1 MDPSLQ
7 AFVTGLPAFLL
18 QGGVAIAIWAF
29 GVWLYMAITPHRE
42 IELVRAGNAAA
53 GLSLGGAAIG
63 IAIPIAA
70 TLATSHALM
79 DVIVWGL
86 TALVLQLVMFR
97 LVDFVV
103 RGLSARIE
111 NGEMASA
118 AVLVGVKI
126 GAALL
131 TASALNG

>member
-103 RGLSARIE
+103 RGLSTRIE
-111 NGEMASA
+111 NREMASA

>member
-53 GLSLGGAAIG
+53 GLSLGAAAIG

-103 RGLSARIE
+103 RGLSTRIE

>member
-1 MDPSLQ
+1 M
-7 AFVTGLPAFLL
+7 F
-18 QGGVAIAIWAF
+18 
-29 GVWLYMAITPHRE
+29 HRGSEESEAWILRCKPLSPVCPPE

-103 RGLSARIE
+103 RGLSTRIE

>member
-18 QGGVAIAIWAF
+18 QGGIAIVIWAF

-79 DVIVWGL
+79 DVIIWGL

-103 RGLSARIE
+103 RGLSTRIE

>member
-29 GVWLYMAITPHRE
+29 GVWLYTAITPHRE

-79 DVIVWGL
+79 DVIIWGL

-103 RGLSARIE
+103 RGLSTRIE

>member
-7 AFVTGLPAFLL
+7 AFVTGLPAFLV
-18 QGGVAIAIWAF
+18 QGGIAILIWAF

-42 IELVRAGNAAA
+42 IELVRAGNSAA
-53 GLSLGGAAIG
+53 GLSLGGASIG

-70 TLATSHALM
+70 TLATSHALL
-79 DVIVWGL
+79 DVIIWGV
-86 TALVLQLVMFR
+86 TALILQLVMFR
-97 LVDFVV
+97 LVDLVV
-103 RGLSARIE
+103 RDLSKRIE
-111 NGEMASA
+111 NGEMAAA

>member
-1 MDPSLQ
+1 MAYARHVGMHEGRVSTPNKQIIDADTLHLEQ
-7 AFVTGLPAFLL
+7 LEFDEYFN
-18 QGGVAIAIWAF
+18 GV
-29 GVWLYMAITPHRE
+29 
-42 IELVRAGNAAA
+42 
-53 GLSLGGAAIG
+53 
-63 IAIPIAA
+63 
-70 TLATSHALM
+70 M

-103 RGLSARIE
+103 RGLSTRIE

-126 GAALL
+126 GGALL

>member
-7 AFVTGLPAFLL
+7 AFVTGLPNFLL
-18 QGGVAIAIWAF
+18 QGGMALAIWVF
-29 GVWLYMAITPHRE
+29 GVLLYMAITPHRE
-42 IELVRAGNAAA
+42 VELVRAGNSAA

-63 IAIPIAA
+63 IAIPISA
-70 TLATSHALM
+70 TLATSHALL
-79 DVIVWGL
+79 DVLVWGV

-97 LVDFVV
+97 LVDLVV
-103 RGLSARIE
+103 RDLSKRIE
-111 NGEMASA
+111 NGEMAAA

>member
-7 AFVTGLPAFLL
+7 AFVTGLPNFLL
-18 QGGVAIAIWAF
+18 QGGVALAIWVF
-29 GVWLYMAITPHRE
+29 GVLLYMAITPHRE
-42 IELVRAGNAAA
+42 VDLVRAGNSAA
-53 GLSLGGAAIG
+53 GLSLGGAAVG

-70 TLATSHALM
+70 TLATSHALL
-79 DVIVWGL
+79 DLLIWGV

-97 LVDFVV
+97 LVDLVV
-103 RGLSARIE
+103 RDLSKRIE
-111 NGEMASA
+111 NGEIAAA

>member
-53 GLSLGGAAIG
+53 GFSLGGAAIG

-79 DVIVWGL
+79 DVIIWGL

-103 RGLSARIE
+103 RGLSTRIE